1 MTQSKPY
8 NIIDCSQV
16 DVKEWLQETDICLVP
31 VGSCE
36 QHGNHLPLR
45 TDSITAEV
53 ITGRAAKKA
62 KVPHTPL
69 VWAGYSPQHMRE
81 VGSGAGTI
89 TFRSATYQALLYD
102 IGRSL
107 IHHGFNKIIY
117 VTGHGSNIK
126 VLDPMLR
133 ALRYETHAFIA
144 MYKAYSERDLSLVQD
159 IIENPKAE
167 TPGWHCSEME
177 TAQDMAYDMN
187 LVHMDRAVNQTTH
200 APKWMGPAFSKPDGS
215 SGVTFKGQEYIVIP
229 MEHHEY
235 SDVGVVGNPFR
246 ATAEKGEKLFERF
259 SNYLVD
265 FLAEV
270 KKFKVEVINREFVN
284 RA

>member
-1 MTQSKPY
+1 MEQTKPH

-16 DVKEWLQETDICLVP
+16 DVKDWLKETDICLVP
-31 VGSCE
+31 IGSCE
-36 QHGNHLPLR
+36 QHANHLPLR

-53 ITGRAAKKA
+53 ITARAARKA
-62 KVPHTPL
+62 NVPHTPL

-81 VGSGAGTI
+81 PGSGAGTI

-133 ALRYETHAFIA
+133 SLRYETHAFIA
-144 MYKAYSERDLSLVQD
+144 LYKAYSERDLSLVQD
-159 IIENPKAE
+159 IIENPREE

-177 TAQDMAYDMN
+177 TAQDMAYDMK
-187 LVHMDRAVNQTTH
+187 LVRMDRAVTQFTH
-200 APKWMGPAFSKPDGS
+200 APQWMGPAFSKPDGS
-215 SGVTFKGQEYIVIP
+215 SGVTFQGQEYIVVP

-235 SDVGVVGNPFR
+235 SDIGVVGNPFR
-246 ATAEKGEKLFERF
+246 ATPEKGEKLFERF
-259 SNYLVD
+259 AAYLVD
-265 FLAEV
+265 FLEAV
-270 KKFKVEVINREFVN
+270 KKMHVEVVNREFVN

>member
-1 MTQSKPY
+1 MSQNRLY
-8 NIIDCSQV
+8 NLIDCSQV
-16 DVKEWLQETDICLVP
+16 DVKEWLQETDVCLVP
-31 VGSCE
+31 IGSCE
-36 QHGNHLPLR
+36 QHGDHLPLR

-53 ITGRAAKKA
+53 ITARAAKKA
-62 KVPHTPL
+62 NVPHTPL
-69 VWAGYSPQHMRE
+69 IWCGYSPQHMRE
-81 VGSGAGTI
+81 PNKGAGTI
-89 TFRSATYQALLYD
+89 TLRSATLCAILYD

-133 ALRYETHAFIA
+133 NLRYETEAFVA

-159 IIENPKAE
+159 IIENPKEE

-177 TAQDMAYDMN
+177 TAQDMAYNMK
-187 LVHMDRAVNQTTH
+187 LVRMDRAVKEFVH
-200 APKWMGPAFSKPDGS
+200 APKWMGEAFTKADGS
-215 SGVTFKGQEYIVIP
+215 AGVIFQGQEYIVVP

-235 SDVGVVGNPFR
+235 SDSGVVGNPFR
-246 ATAEKGEKLFERF
+246 ATPEKGEKLFERF
-259 SNYLVD
+259 ASYLAG
-265 FLAEV
+265 FLEEV
-270 KKFKVEVINREFVN
+270 KKIKVEVTSRAFTN

>member
-1 MTQSKPY
+1 MSQTKP
-8 NIIDCSQV
+8 NNLIDCSQV
-16 DVKEWLQETDICLVP
+16 DVKDWLKETDICLVP
-31 VGSCE
+31 IGSCE

-45 TDSITAEV
+45 TDTITAEV
-53 ITGRAAKKA
+53 IAARAAEKA
-62 KVPHTPL
+62 NVPHTP
-69 VWAGYSPQHMRE
+69 VMWCGYSPQHMRP

-89 TFRSATYQALLYD
+89 TLRSATFQALLYD

-133 ALRYETHAFIA
+133 NLRYETGAFIA
-144 MYKAYSERDLSLVQD
+144 MYKAYSERDLSLIQD
-159 IIENPKAE
+159 IIENPKEE

-177 TAQDMAYDMN
+177 TAQDMAFNMK
-187 LVHMDRAVNQTTH
+187 LVRMDRAVDQRTH
-200 APKWMGPAFSKPDGS
+200 APSWMGAAFSKHDGS
-215 SGVTFKGQEYIVIP
+215 SGVTFQKQEYVVIP

-259 SNYLVD
+259 SKYLVD

-270 KKFKVEVINREFVN
+270 RKIKVEVKNREFTS

>member
-1 MTQSKPY
+1 MTWQRPY
-8 NIIDCSQV
+8 NLIDCTQV
-16 DVKEWLQETDICLVP
+16 DVKDWLKETDICLAP
-31 VGSCE
+31 IGSCE

-53 ITGRAAKKA
+53 ITERAAQKA

-69 VWAGYSPQHMRE
+69 VWCGYSPQHMRE
-81 VGSGAGTI
+81 AGSGAGTI
-89 TFRSATYQALLYD
+89 TLRSTTLQAVLYD

-107 IHHGFNKIIY
+107 IHHGFNKVIY

-126 VLDPMLR
+126 VLDPLLR
-133 ALRYETHAFIA
+133 NLRYETGAFIA

-159 IIENPKAE
+159 IIENPKEE

-177 TAQDMAYDMN
+177 TAQDMAYNMN
-187 LVHMDRAVNQTTH
+187 LVRMDRAIKEFTH
-200 APKWMGPAFSKPDGS
+200 APGWMGPAFSKHDGS
-215 SGVTFKGQEYIVIP
+215 SGVTFKNQEYIVVP

-235 SDVGVVGNPFR
+235 SESGVVGNPFR

-259 SNYLVD
+259 ASYLAD
-265 FLAEV
+265 FLEEV
-270 KKFKVEVINREFVN
+270 KKIKVNVTN
-284 RA
+284 RAFVPRA